1 MQVRAPTH
9 DPDSDVNRYGDNQ
22 YIPNGQYIFVP
33 PSAQNHMFSTQQIP
47 TIPAQPM
54 RNTQLTRSLSDYRS
68 RPDNFPPTRILRS
81 QYSSG
86 SCVSEYADRN
96 KRLSTFLT
104 WPKYAPVQPAELC
117 DAGFYYTYRDDSVRC
132 YICELALRQ
141 WEPGDKAW
149 GEHEKFSP
157 KCPLVISHRRKLLAL
172 TSQTKTNHFSGSPR
186 EYPTVQTS
194 SSNYAGDSFERP
206 SRFQG
211 NQSYYTRG
219 PVHPESAGLHM
230 NQTYRLPNS
239 NQVNFYRQPH
249 FNERADYNTNLP
261 NPMWE
266 QTASRMNERTAP
278 PMSTDLTY
286 QLKHTNPLLQQ
297 YLLENQYLT
306 TSPSACGDQE
316 SVSSSSSASEKSCSL
331 NGNRRYFPAS
341 RNLTPPPMYQTLS
354 TSNSSP
360 NTTQQYMIPPPKYH
374 IPPQNS
380 SINPYIPK
388 VPSQDSFS
396 EVSSDDLEKEKC
408 WKAVGSSTEP
418 QSKNNFKTEENK
430 FKQTKAIINK
440 RVSDSDIDDLLELG
454 LSEQLIRDTI
464 ACYREYSPQNFKRRD
479 DLIQAALYF
488 QKHKS
493 LEGTPF
499 GRKLT
504 VDQEVVDSCSMIIE
518 KADPNKKQDK
528 EVIETEKNC
537 RICLDNDVEVT
548 LIPCGHFCLCQSCTF
563 GLKECP
569 ICRKNIESVQ
579 RTYFYGN

>member
-1 MQVRAPTH
+1 MQVRN
-9 DPDSDVNRYGDNQ
+9 PDSDMNRYDDNQ
-22 YIPNGQYIFVP
+22 HIPNGQYIFVP
-33 PSAQNHMFSTQQIP
+33 PSAQNHMFPTQQIP
-47 TIPAQPM
+47 TVPAQPL

-68 RPDNFPPTRILRS
+68 PPDNFPSTRILRS

-104 WPKYAPVQPAELC
+104 WPKYAPIQPAELC
-117 DAGFYYTYRDDSVRC
+117 DAGFYYTLRDDSVRC

-149 GEHEKFSP
+149 SEHEKFSP
-157 KCPLVISHRRKLLAL
+157 NCPLVISHRRKLLAL
-172 TSQTKTNHFSGSPR
+172 TTQTRTNHFSGSQR
-186 EYPTVQTS
+186 GYPTIQTS
-194 SSNYAGDSFERP
+194 SSNSASDLFERP

-211 NQSYYTRG
+211 NQSYYTRS
-219 PVHPESAGLHM
+219 PVHPESAGLHL
-230 NQTYRLPNS
+230 NQTYRLPSN
-239 NQVNFYRQPH
+239 NQVNFYRQSH
-249 FNERADYNTNLP
+249 FNERADYNTNYQ

-266 QTASRMNERTAP
+266 QMAPRMNERTAAP
-278 PMSTDLTY
+278 PMSADLTY
-286 QLKHTNPLLQQ
+286 QFNHTNPLLQQ

-331 NGNRRYFPAS
+331 NGNRRYFPGS
-341 RNLTPPPMYQTLS
+341 RNLTPPPMYQALS

-360 NTTQQYMIPPPKYH
+360 NTTQQYVIQPPKYH
-374 IPPQNS
+374 ILPQNS
-380 SINPYIPK
+380 STINPYIPK
-388 VPSQDSFS
+388 VSSQDSFS

-408 WKAVGSSTEP
+408 WKAVGTSTES
-418 QSKNNFKTEENK
+418 QSKNNFKTDENQ
-430 FKQTKAIINK
+430 FKQTKATLNK

-464 ACYREYSPQNFKRRD
+464 ACFREYSPQNFRSRD

-518 KADPNKKQDK
+518 KVDPNKKQNK
-528 EVIETEKNC
+528 EVVESEKNC

-569 ICRKNIESVQ
+569 LCRREIESIQ